1 MEKLRTLRPLLL
13 SDRHPCPEH
22 DRLCPNHRKVS
33 GGLSPTRRS
42 LFGELVV
49 KRNRVSRRREGYEK
63 VKFLGV
69 FDRIPLHP
77 VSKFPHG
84 PIGHDDPRFIDGFA
98 GEKTA
103 SRPFPA

>member
-1 MEKLRTLRPLLL
+1 MEKLRTLRSLLL
-13 SDRHPCPEH
+13 SDRNPCPEH
-22 DRLCPNHRKVS
+22 DRFCQNHRKVS

-49 KRNRVSRRREGYEK
+49 KRSRVSRRREGYEK

-69 FDRIPLHP
+69 FNRNPFHP
-77 VSKFPHG
+77 VSNFPHG
-84 PIGHDDPRFIDGFA
+84 PIGHDDHRFIEGFI
-98 GEKTA
+98 GKKTA